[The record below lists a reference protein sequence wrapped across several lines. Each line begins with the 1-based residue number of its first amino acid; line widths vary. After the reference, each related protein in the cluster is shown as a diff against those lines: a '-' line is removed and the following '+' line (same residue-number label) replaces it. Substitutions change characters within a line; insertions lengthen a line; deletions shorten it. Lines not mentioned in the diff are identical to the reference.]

1 MSAETKSTLDTVLRI
16 GERLGVPLLILAAL
30 LWMAREAGMAVYG
43 GAVVP
48 VVKAHTTFLE
58 STQETLRGIETT
70 QARQAETMEEIVTG
84 QREITAIIKDDQRR
98 N

>member
-1 MSAETKSTLDTVLRI
+1 MTAETKSTLDTVLRI
-16 GERLGVPLLILAAL
+16 GERLGVPLLILAAI
-30 LWMAREAGMAVYG
+30 LWMAREAGMAIYG

-70 QARQAETMEEIVTG
+70 QSRQAETMEEIVSG
-84 QREITAIIKDDQRR
+84 QREITAIIKEERR

>member
-1 MSAETKSTLDTVLRI
+1 MTADQRSALDTALKI
-16 GERLGVPLLILAAL
+16 GERLGVPLLVLAAI
-30 LWMAREAGMAVYG
+30 LWMAREAGMALYG

-58 STQETLRGIETT
+58 STQETLKGIEQTQST
-70 QARQAETMEEIVTG
+70 QADALQDIVTG
-84 QREITAIIKDDQRR
+84 QREITAILKENPPR

>member
-1 MSAETKSTLDTVLRI
+1 MSADEKSTLDTVLRI
-16 GERLGVPLLILAAL
+16 GERLGVPLLILVAI
-30 LWMAREAGMAVYG
+30 LWMAREAGMAIYG

-58 STQETLRGIETT
+58 STQETLKGIETT
-70 QARQAETMEEIVTG
+70 QSRQAETMEEIVTG
-84 QREITAIIKDDQRR
+84 QREITAIIKEQQR

>member
-1 MSAETKSTLDTVLRI
+1 MSADEKSTLDTVLRI
-16 GERLGVPLLILAAL
+16 GERLGVPLLILVAI
-30 LWMAREAGMAVYG
+30 LWMAREAGMAIYG

-58 STQETLRGIETT
+58 STQETLKGIETT
-70 QARQAETMEEIVTG
+70 QSRQAETMEEIVTG
-84 QREITAIIKDDQRR
+84 QREITAIIKEAAR

>member
-1 MSAETKSTLDTVLRI
+1 MSAEEKSTLDTVLRI
-16 GERLGVPLLILAAL
+16 GERLGVPLLILVAI
-30 LWMAREAGMAVYG
+30 LWMAREAGMAIYG

-58 STQETLRGIETT
+58 STQETLKGIETT
-70 QARQAETMEEIVTG
+70 QSRQAETMEEIVTG
-84 QREITAIIKDDQRR
+84 QREITAIIKEAAR

>member
-1 MSAETKSTLDTVLRI
+1 MSAEEKSTLDTVLRI
-16 GERLGVPLLILAAL
+16 GERLGVPLLILVAI
-30 LWMAREAGMAVYG
+30 LWMAREAGMAIYG

-58 STQETLRGIETT
+58 STQETLKGIETT
-70 QARQAETMEEIVTG
+70 QSRQAETMEEIVTG
-84 QREITAIIKDDQRR
+84 QREITAIIKEQQR

>member
-1 MSAETKSTLDTVLRI
+1 MTAETKSTLDTVLRI
-16 GERLGVPLLILAAL
+16 GERLGVPLLILAAI
-30 LWMAREAGMAVYG
+30 LWMAREAGMAIYG
-43 GAVVP
+43 GAVMP

-70 QARQAETMEEIVTG
+70 QSRQAETMEEIVTG
-84 QREITAIIKDDQRR
+84 QREITAIIKEQQR

>member
-1 MSAETKSTLDTVLRI
+1 MTAETKSTLDTVLRI
-16 GERLGVPLLILAAL
+16 GERLGVPLLILAAI
-30 LWMAREAGMAVYG
+30 LWMAREAGMAIYG

-58 STQETLRGIETT
+58 STQETLKGIETT
-70 QARQAETMEEIVTG
+70 QSRQAETMEEIVTG
-84 QREITAIIKDDQRR
+84 QREITAIIKEAAR

>member
-1 MSAETKSTLDTVLRI
+1 MTAETKSTLDTVLRI
-16 GERLGVPLLILAAL
+16 GERLGVPLLILVAI
-30 LWMAREAGMAVYG
+30 LWMAREAGMAIYG

-58 STQETLRGIETT
+58 STQETLKGIETT
-70 QARQAETMEEIVTG
+70 QSRQAETMEEIVTG
-84 QREITAIIKDDQRR
+84 QREITAIIKEQQR

>member
-1 MSAETKSTLDTVLRI
+1 MSADEKSTLDTVLRI
-16 GERLGVPLLILAAL
+16 GERLGVPLLILVAL
-30 LWMAREAGMAVYG
+30 LWMAREAGMAIYG

-58 STQETLRGIETT
+58 STQETLKGIETT
-70 QARQAETMEEIVTG
+70 QSRQAETMEEIVTG
-84 QREITAIIKDDQRR
+84 QREITAIIKEAAR

>member
-1 MSAETKSTLDTVLRI
+1 MSAEEKSTLDIVLRI
-16 GERLGVPLLILAAL
+16 GERLGVPLLILVAI
-30 LWMAREAGMAVYG
+30 LWMAREAGMAIYG

-58 STQETLRGIETT
+58 STQETLKGIETT
-70 QARQAETMEEIVTG
+70 QSRQAETMEEIVTG
-84 QREITAIIKDDQRR
+84 QREITAIIKEAAR